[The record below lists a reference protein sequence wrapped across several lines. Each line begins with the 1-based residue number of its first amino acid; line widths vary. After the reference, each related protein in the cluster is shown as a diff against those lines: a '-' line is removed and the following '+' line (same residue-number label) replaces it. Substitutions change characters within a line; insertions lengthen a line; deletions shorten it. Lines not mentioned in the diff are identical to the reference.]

1 MPLCL
6 SYMITC
12 LLQKL
17 SSNWQW
23 FICLYH
29 VHIISY
35 DYLACSMHSM
45 FQWKHRSTKYTQAFN
60 WILET
65 ENDILAYI
73 LALCWHILLKWTPQ
87 SVPWLFA
94 HTPPLNKW
102 SPKCASSNSIRPC
115 KQVNVFVSKCI
126 GRLCSLCVCTFNTGA
141 HRASLQYSIAWLVF
155 PSLPSR
161 CRFMKRRSKTT
172 N

>member
-1 MPLCL
+1 M
-6 SYMITC
+6 STTE
-12 LLQKL
+12 L

-60 WILET
+60 WILE
-65 ENDILAYI
+65 DGKRHISIYI
-73 LALCWHILLKWTPQ
+73 GLCWHILLEMDATIRAM
-87 SVPWLFA
+87 VVCT